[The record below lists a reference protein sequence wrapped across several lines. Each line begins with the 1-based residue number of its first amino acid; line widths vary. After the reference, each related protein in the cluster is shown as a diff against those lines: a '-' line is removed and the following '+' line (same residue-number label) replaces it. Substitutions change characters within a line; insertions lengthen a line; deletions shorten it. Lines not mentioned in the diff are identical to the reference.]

1 DFHRALPSARPY
13 TEKIL
18 GSIPPSVRRGDLD
31 AGLSEASARVDARYT
46 TPLETHNAME
56 PHATMAR
63 WDGNRL
69 TLHDATQFVYGVKRF
84 VAKTFGMSESD
95 VRVLAPFTGG
105 AFGSKGS
112 AWSHVVL
119 AAMAAK
125 HVGRPVKLVLPRRQ
139 MFGLVGARPY
149 TAQHVVAAA
158 RRDGTLTALRHD
170 ATSSTSTFEDWVE
183 P

>member
-1 DFHRALPSARPY
+1 
-13 TEKIL
+13 
-18 GSIPPSVRRGDLD
+18 VVV
-31 AGLSEASARVDARYT
+31 EATYT

-56 PHATMAR
+56 PHSTIAV
-63 WDGNRL
+63 WEHDQL
-69 TLHDATQFVYGVKRF
+69 TLYDATQYVYGVKRF
-84 VAKTFGMSESD
+84 VAKTLGLRD
-95 VRVLAPFTGG
+95 DQVRVISNFAGG

-125 HVGRPVKLVLPRRQ
+125 HVGRPVKLVLSRKQ

-149 TAQHVVAAA
+149 TVQHVAAGA

-170 ATSSTSTFEDWVE
+170 ATTSTSTFEEWVE
-183 P
+183 PSTLQTRMLYAVPNLVT